1 MNTNE
6 LPDRGYAEYL
16 AGFVSGLDLDS
27 VPRDVVGHA
36 KLLFLDLLGAALAGT
51 DTVEAE
57 AALRAVGM
65 MMPGG
70 GPCTLWGTSKTSSP
84 NGAALFNGIVAHS
97 RELDDFGG
105 ADHSGAVVVPALIA
119 VAEAYPVVSGKRFLE
134 AMIAGYEVARRVLE
148 SAGGYR
154 PHNHQ
159 DGYHST
165 GTCGSFGAA
174 AAVAK
179 ALDLSMVQTVSAIGL
194 AGSFTGGTWAFT
206 EDGAMSKRYHVGRAA
221 ETGVTAG
228 CLAGSGFTGPAYVFE
243 APWGGFLSTYARHDP
258 HPEALVKD
266 LGTTYRIMRSGIKP
280 YAACRDIHSVLDVV
294 LDVRRN
300 HRLTPGDIHT
310 IKVRCIPEM
319 MQMVGKSAFPLTRI
333 EAQLSLSYSIAVALL
348 TGRAFTA
355 EYEAPYLTDPEVVR
369 LFDLV
374 ELVESPELPFDS
386 EPHVT
391 FFTKAGRSI
400 EGHVEFA
407 RGAPQNP
414 MKVDEVVEKFM
425 ALASKFFPDPL
436 LSELPDILLSLE
448 SLDDLRIVTQYLRL
462 PPDH

>member
-1 MNTNE
+1 MDARK
-6 LPDRGYAEYL
+6 LPDPGYAENL
-16 AGFVSGLDLDS
+16 AGFVSDLNLDY
-27 VPRDVVGHA
+27 VPRDVVGYA

-65 MMPGG
+65 MMPSG

-105 ADHSGAVVVPALIA
+105 ADHSGAVIVPALIA

-134 AMIAGYEVARRVLE
+134 AMIAGYEVARRVLD

-154 PHNHQ
+154 PHNHK

-174 AAVAK
+174 AAAAK
-179 ALDLSMVQTVSAIGL
+179 ALGLSKDQTVWAIGL

-228 CLAGSGFTGPAYVFE
+228 CLAGSGFTGPAYIFE
-243 APWGGFLSTYARHDP
+243 APWGGFLSTYARHNP
-258 HPEALVKD
+258 QPEALVKD
-266 LGTTYRIMRSGIKP
+266 LGTTYRLMRSGIKP

-294 LDVRRN
+294 LDARRN
-300 HRLTPGDIHT
+300 HKLTPGDIHA
-310 IKVRCIPEM
+310 IKIRCIPEM
-319 MQMVGKSAFPLTRI
+319 MQMVGKNVFPLTRI
-333 EAQLSLSYSIAVALL
+333 EAQLSLPYSIAVSLL

-355 EYEAPYLTDPEVVR
+355 EYEEPYLTDPEVVR

-374 ELVESPELPFDS
+374 EIIESPGLPFDS

-391 FFTKAGRSI
+391 LFTKAGKSI
-400 EGHVEFA
+400 KGHVEFA

-414 MKVDEVVEKFM
+414 LGVKGVVEKFTV
-425 ALASKFFPDPL
+425 LASKILPEPL
-436 LSELPDILLSLE
+436 LSELPEILLSLE
-448 SLDDLRIVTQYLRL
+448 SLADLRTITEYLRV